1 MNITPL
7 EIRQKEFEK
16 NFRGF
21 DKDEVKAFLNSLS
34 IEWEKLNDLNK
45 ELKFKLEAAHEEVKK
60 LREVENSL
68 FKTLKTAED
77 TGANMI
83 EQATRTAELHMR
95 ETEMKADALMSEAKS
110 RAKSIIEDAE
120 DRAGQ
125 IVEDMEDE
133 IRQLEQ
139 VFRSLDANKASLMG
153 DLKML
158 AEDILSKLGRHEDFP
173 ADIKPHIKKA
183 KELAREV
190 NENNGPVDVNKIIA
204 HNEKKEAEASI
215 DEMVEDTD
223 DEDSIAMVEDIEET
237 PQATETKEVKPE
249 QPKPEEPNSEKPK
262 KQEQVME
269 GVSENKE
276 KGSFFDQ
283 FD

>member
-7 EIRQKEFEK
+7 EIRQKEFQK
-16 NFRGF
+16 NFRGY
-21 DKDEVKAFLNSLS
+21 DKDEVSAFLNSLS
-34 IEWEKLNDLNK
+34 IEWEKLNDMNK
-45 ELKFKLEAAHEEVKK
+45 ELKYKLEASQEEVKK

-77 TGANMI
+77 TGANMV
-83 EQATRTAELHMR
+83 EQATKTAELHMR

-120 DRAGQ
+120 DKASQ

-139 VFRSLDANKASLMG
+139 VFRSLDANKASLIS

-158 AEDILSKLGRHEDFP
+158 ADDILSKLSRHEDFP

-183 KELAREV
+183 KELARQV
-190 NENNGPVDVNKIIA
+190 NENVAPVDVNKIIA

-215 DEMVEDTD
+215 DEMVKDTD
-223 DEDSIAMVEDIEET
+223 DEDTIDMMEEMEET
-237 PQATETKEVKPE
+237 PQATETNKEEKVE
-249 QPKPEEPNSEKPK
+249 QPKAEEQEEVMEEASEKK
-262 KQEQVME
+262 
-269 GVSENKE
+269 G